1 VTVVNTAGASEL
13 VDQRGGVLLRVR
25 LEGDETALGFVP
37 AEVAKKVTALS
48 SLTPVPG
55 AGPSV
60 LGLALAEGT
69 VVTVLDV
76 SALARAPAEGHAS
89 GSEEHPERPRGA
101 HDWIVP
107 GADRALLCQL
117 GSFDVALTGGLVVAT
132 GLFDAAADHGVV
144 WHGEVVPLVDVRALY
159 LHAEAATFALRGG
172 LPRGAQGLMLG
183 EGAEGVATE
192 GGEGIGG

>member
-1 VTVVNTAGASEL
+1 VSAVNDRRL

-25 LEGDETALGFVP
+25 MEGDETALGFVP

-60 LGLALAEGT
+60 LGLALADGA

-76 SALARAPAEGHAS
+76 SGVAAAPAEAQTWPGMA
-89 GSEEHPERPRGA
+89 R
-101 HDWIVP
+101 DWIVP

-117 GSFDVALTGGLVVAT
+117 GGFDVALTGGLVVAT
-132 GLFDAAADHGVV
+132 GLFDAVPDDDGVL
-144 WHGEVVPLVDVRALY
+144 WHGELVPLVDVRALY
-159 LHAEAATFALRGG
+159 LHAEATTFALRGG
-172 LPRGAQGLMLG
+172 VPRGGQELMLG
-183 EGAEGVATE
+183 EGAEGVAAE
-192 GGEGIGG
+192 GGEGTGG